1 MDFICINQVKKLLL
15 KIQSINEM
23 DKIVPKPIELYLV
36 EKTYIF
42 RVIMRNFHIIM
53 HNVRE

>member
-1 MDFICINQVKKLLL
+1 
-15 KIQSINEM
+15 M

-42 RVIMRNFHIIM
+42 RLIMRNFHIIM
-53 HNVRE
+53 HNVRETPFVKIHAKGDL